1 MDAIWLLSLSLAG
14 GALVPGAPAVT
25 LGVLGVAAALVALRG
40 RRALAIALLALVA
53 VGALR
58 ASRAI
63 SRHATAERAAP
74 RALAGAPRL
83 VRCSVTG
90 SVATSPTR
98 ATGASGGTTAD
109 ASVRLAIEEVTL
121 TCEGENAAQP
131 TALAGRVVLHVPWA
145 EGEALRRGDR
155 VEAFASLA
163 PPQRFVV
170 PELGDDRASRA
181 HGGVVLSGG
190 AVDLVRL
197 AEGRGPRAWI
207 DEARR
212 HVRARILATFPPRA
226 EALARALVLGEN
238 DLAPDDA
245 RDFRDGGL
253 SHLLAVSGMHLV
265 LTVNGAVLALTALF
279 CRVRW
284 LALRVVPRRLASLV
298 GLVIC
303 WIYCDFSGSSG
314 SAVRAAW
321 MLSVQLLAA
330 ALGRRVR
337 PLRALGWSVLV
348 MALVEPLVAVDVS
361 FALSAAA
368 TLGLIGH
375 ASLSGRLGPRLSTHL
390 ARAPAP
396 ARYVGQ
402 SLATTLAAT
411 APCAPIL
418 LRMGPALSLG
428 SLLAN
433 VIAVP
438 LGEAAA
444 LPICLTHA
452 LLAPLPRAERGA
464 ALAGGGALLLVG
476 RLAHLTATSRL
487 GRVALPRPTDTQ
499 LGFLVLLAFAGTGA
513 ARAGSSR
520 GTGASAA
527 RAARL
532 RSLQRAAQVSAL
544 AGLALAEV
552 HARRT
557 GAPRGALRV
566 TFLDVGQGDSALID
580 LPSGE
585 AVLIDAGGLV
595 GSAVDPGER
604 VVAPLLRARRRSAL
618 AAVMVSHPHPDHFM
632 GLRAGLEA
640 VRVGEVWDTGEARAT
655 APNARPG
662 PYGATAYVALL
673 GELEARGA
681 RVRRPDTLCGTH
693 EIGGAEVTVLA
704 PCPAFAEDRGTNDNS
719 LVLRVRFGDRAF
731 LFVGD
736 AEHAEEGLLLQRAA
750 DAAGSLRAD
759 VLKVGHHG
767 SRTSS
772 GDALLDAVAPH
783 LAVASCGGR
792 NRYGHPHPVT
802 TERFRGRGIALLRT
816 DCLGTV
822 SVRTDGRSL
831 EVAAT
836 AGDGPCL

>member
-1 MDAIWLLSLSLAG
+1 MDAVWLLSLSLAG
-14 GALVPGAPAVT
+14 GGLVPGAPVVA
-25 LGVLGVAAALVALRG
+25 LGVLAAGAALVALRG
-40 RRALAIALLALVA
+40 RPALTVALLALFA
-53 VGALR
+53 IGAGR

-63 SRHATAERAAP
+63 ARHTTAERAAP
-74 RALAGAPRL
+74 RALPGAPRL
-83 VRCSVTG
+83 VRCGVTG
-90 SVATSPTR
+90 TVASSPTR
-98 ATGASGGTTAD
+98 VSSGAAVGNE
-109 ASVRLAIEEVTL
+109 ASVRLLLEEVTL
-121 TCEGENAAQP
+121 ACEPDDAAR
-131 TALAGRVVLHVPWA
+131 ALAGRVVLHVAWA
-145 EGEALRRGDR
+145 DGEALRRGDR

-170 PELGDDRASRA
+170 PELGDDRPGRA
-181 HGGVVLSGG
+181 RGGAVLSGG

-197 AEGRGPRAWI
+197 AKGRGPPAWI

-238 DLAPDDA
+238 DLAAEDA

-265 LTVNGAVLALTALF
+265 LAVNGAVLALTALF

-284 LALRVVPRRLASLV
+284 LALRVVPRRLASLL
-298 GLVIC
+298 GLAIC

-337 PLRALGWSVLV
+337 PLRALGWSVLL
-348 MALVEPLVAVDVS
+348 MAVVEPLVAVDVS

-368 TLGLIGH
+368 TLGLIALQRVSRGV
-375 ASLSGRLGPRLSTHL
+375 GPGLAERL

-396 ARYVGQ
+396 ARFVGQ

-411 APCAPIL
+411 VPCAPIL

-428 SLLAN
+428 SLVAN
-433 VIAVP
+433 VVAVP

-444 LPICLTHA
+444 LPICLSHA

-476 RLAHLTATSRL
+476 RLAHFTAASRL
-487 GRVALPRPTDTQ
+487 GRVALPRPTDAQ
-499 LGFLVLLAFAGTGA
+499 LGLLAVLALAGSGAPDPRAPAGRPGA
-513 ARAGSSR
+513 A
-520 GTGASAA
+520 AA
-527 RAARL
+527 RR
-532 RSLQRAAQVSAL
+532 RRIERAAQVSAL
-544 AGLALAEV
+544 AGLALAELY
-552 HARRT
+552 ARRA

-566 TFLDVGQGDSALID
+566 TFLDVGQGDAALVD

-585 AVLIDAGGLV
+585 ALLIDAGGLV

-604 VVAPLLRARRRSAL
+604 VVAPLLRARRRGAL
-618 AAVMVSHPHPDHFM
+618 AAVIVSHPHPDHFM
-632 GLRAGLEA
+632 GLRAALDG
-640 VRVGEVWDTGEARAT
+640 VRVGEVWDTGEARVT
-655 APNARPG
+655 APSAPNS
-662 PYGATAYVALL
+662 PYGARAYAAVLA
-673 GELEARGA
+673 ELEARGA

-693 EIGGAEVTVLA
+693 QLGGAEITVLA

-719 LVLRVRFGDRAF
+719 LVLRVRFGDRAV

-736 AEHAEEGLLLQRAA
+736 AEHAEEGLVLEQAA
-750 DAAGSLRAD
+750 TPVARGSLRAD

-772 GDALLDAVAPH
+772 SDALLDAVAPR
-783 LAVASCGGR
+783 LAVASCGVR

-802 TERFRGRGIALLRT
+802 TERFRARAIPLFRT

-822 SVRTDGRSL
+822 EVRTDGGSL
-831 EVAAT
+831 DVT
-836 AGDGPCL
+836 PPLGDAPCP